1 MKFEIVGVMKME
13 TVLIV
18 SAFVALALLCY
29 LFYILFR
36 GEKL

>member
-1 MKFEIVGVMKME
+1 MKFEIVGVMRMG

-18 SAFVALALLCY
+18 SAFIALALLCY
-29 LFYILFR
+29 LFYVLFK